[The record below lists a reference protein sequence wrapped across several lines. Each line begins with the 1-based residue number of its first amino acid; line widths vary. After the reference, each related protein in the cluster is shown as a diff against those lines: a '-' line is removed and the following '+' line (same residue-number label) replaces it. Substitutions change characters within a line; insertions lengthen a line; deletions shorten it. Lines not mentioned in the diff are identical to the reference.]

1 MNCTYPLEESI
12 LMDSVPQNTRARWKS
27 LESISQFG
35 WCGSAV
41 IGGLLSDRYT
51 YSFTFV
57 ITAVVQ
63 GTGTLLLLL
72 IQPLVPM
79 ENKPEAEG
87 KGSGVAENTTA
98 GNGKELRDTAS
109 QARRGPTASPGN
121 PGAVHEA
128 TRAPVYEDERT
139 PLFAGQ

>member
-12 LMDSVPQNTRARWKS
+12 LMDSVPPNTRARWKS

-63 GTGTLLLLL
+63 GTGTLLLL
-72 IQPLVPM
+72 IEPLVPT
-79 ENKPEAEG
+79 EKKPELKS
-87 KGSGVAENTTA
+87 KGSGEVAENTTA
-98 GNGKELRDTAS
+98 GNGKELRHTAS
-109 QARRGPTASPGN
+109 QTRRGPAASPGN
-121 PGAVHEA
+121 PEA